1 MNENDLEQLRDFVNH
16 YDEVE
21 VSTNTILECIFV
33 WDYIHEINDKSAK
46 SFAELIDF
54 IVLSQY

>member
-21 VSTNTILECIFV
+21 VSTKTILDCISV
-33 WDYIHEINDKSAK
+33 WDYIHEINDKRAK
-46 SFAELIDF
+46 GFDELIDF
-54 IVLSQY
+54 IFLSQH